1 MAARQAASSIQDA
14 HEQCHAGHRIEPTKL
29 GSDAPHGVIAK
40 RESRS
45 GEALGPAAECGRMSD
60 DRVAG
65 DGFHEHDLLRRVE
78 LRQKCLHAA
87 AIAQEFR
94 VVAGKS
100 LTLSMIQ
107 RLST

>member
-45 GEALGPAAECGRMSD
+45 GEALAPPQNA
-60 DRVAG
+60 VA
-65 DGFHEHDLLRRVE
+65 
-78 LRQKCLHAA
+78 
-87 AIAQEFR
+87 
-94 VVAGKS
+94 
-100 LTLSMIQ
+100 
-107 RLST
+107 